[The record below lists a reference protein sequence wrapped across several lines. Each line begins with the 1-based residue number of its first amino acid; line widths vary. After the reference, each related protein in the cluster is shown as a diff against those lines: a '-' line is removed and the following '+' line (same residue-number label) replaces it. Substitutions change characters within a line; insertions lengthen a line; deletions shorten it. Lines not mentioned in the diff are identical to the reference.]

1 MASHGQISQKFGHI
15 NVSTQKTK
23 QTQMQKFKTSKP
35 SYFNSSLPS
44 TLAKEINKKLSLDKS
59 QHSKT
64 IETSVNVTPVA
75 VKRIKVHSMVRP
87 VQNQKKVVHKKSI
100 SVAEPHQSINY
111 SKFINVTH
119 KINVNKRLPSQS
131 VSRQRP
137 QPKYHRDS
145 KSISLN
151 STQIS
156 KKTLTKPQFNTINT
170 ERSDKSRGFHLKNI
184 TNNIKTLKRDLTPSS
199 KNHRV
204 LKGIP
209 LPNNAKKK
217 NLVSSIATPKIN
229 KVLNVSRD
237 SKNNRS
243 RSDSRKQ
250 SSSVSSTPNKNKI
263 IEAKNKYEQQKNQ
276 SAKKRSNLGIGTKV
290 KIIPFKSKVNL
301 NIFANVTK
309 NSNLFRTKPK
319 TKSVFNSEFSSLTST
334 PSHNFKIRDILN
346 GKNENHTSITT
357 NTNSNNTNKSKNPK
371 ISKIQALST
380 PGYANGH
387 KKINQDCYFIEKDYM
402 NDQANYLIGV
412 CDGHGAFGHHCSEYI
427 AAHLPKRLSC
437 FYKANYITKT
447 KPEIFSKTFSFLND
461 ELTKNKKVDT
471 ILSGSTCNVLLFL
484 YNSITCANV
493 GDSRAVLCR
502 YIDNKYTAVDLS
514 RDHNPNEKDEADRI
528 ISKGGHI
535 SQFMD
540 PKTKKFI
547 GPKRIWLK
555 NSDIPGLAMSRSF
568 GDEIGHTIGI
578 SPLPEVKEFEYEGN
592 EKFVIIASDGIWE
605 FIDSKESV
613 EIMKEFYEKGD
624 AQGGIEALAKEAF
637 NRWKKEENTVDDIT
651 LVVIFYE

>member
-1 MASHGQISQKFGHI
+1 MASYGHIPQKFGHI
-15 NVSTQKTK
+15 NVSSQKTK
-23 QTQMQKFKTSKP
+23 QTQMQKFKSSKP
-35 SYFNSSLPS
+35 SYFNTSIHS
-44 TLAKEINKKLSLDKS
+44 TLAKEINKKLSLNNS
-59 QHSKT
+59 QQSKT

-75 VKRIKVHSMVRP
+75 VKRIKVHSMVQP
-87 VQNQKKVVHKKSI
+87 PQNQKKVFHKKSI
-100 SVAEPHQSINY
+100 SVAEPHHSINY

-119 KINVNKRLPSQS
+119 KINVNKRTPSQS

-137 QPKYHRDS
+137 HPGS

-156 KKTLTKPQFNTINT
+156 KKALIKPQFNTINT
-170 ERSDKSRGFHLKNI
+170 ERSDKSRVFHLKSN
-184 TNNIKTLKRDLTPSS
+184 TNNIKTIKRDLTPSN

-204 LKGIP
+204 LRGIP
-209 LPNNAKKK
+209 LPNNVKKK
-217 NLVSSIATPKIN
+217 NIISSVATPN
-229 KVLNVSRD
+229 MSKVLNVSRD
-237 SKNNRS
+237 SKNTRS
-243 RSDSRKQ
+243 RSDSRKK
-250 SSSVSSTPNKNKI
+250 SASVSSTPNKNKI
-263 IEAKNKYEQQKNQ
+263 IEVKNKYGQKKIL
-276 SAKKRSNLGIGTKV
+276 SAKKGSNLGMGTKV
-290 KIIPFKSKVNL
+290 KIIPFKSKGNL
-301 NIFANVTK
+301 NVFANAKK
-309 NSNLFRTKPK
+309 NGNIFRGKPK
-319 TKSVFNSEFSSLTST
+319 TKSVFNTEFSSLTST
-334 PSHNFKIRDILN
+334 PSQKFKIRDILN
-346 GKNENHTSITT
+346 GKNENHTSITS
-357 NTNSNNTNKSKNPK
+357 NTNSNNTNKSNYPK
-371 ISKIQALST
+371 ISKIQALSN

-402 NDQANYLIGV
+402 NDKANYLIGV

-427 AAHLPKRLSC
+427 AEHFPKRLSS

-447 KPEIFSKTFSFLND
+447 KTEIFSKTFSFFNE

-484 YNSITCANV
+484 YNSLTCANV

-540 PKTKKFI
+540 QKTKKFV

-578 SPLPEVKEFEYEGN
+578 SSLPEVREFEYEGN
-592 EKFVIIASDGIWE
+592 EKFIIIASDGIWE

-613 EIMKEFYEKGD
+613 EIMKDFYEKGD
-624 AQGGIEALAKEAF
+624 AQGGMETLAKEAF
-637 NRWKKEENTVDDIT
+637 NRWKKEEKTVDDIT